1 MPHDHT
7 TETDPIRAAKAITPR
22 WMMEIRSFDGLE
34 IHPVRD
40 LNWDDDERGPRPF
53 DFPDDHETRCEPCE
67 EHEAHF
73 WSVYGH
79 LIDGGVDCIDDFPTQ
94 AAAQRFAAQ
103 LLDVWPHL
111 RKFGLL
117 E

>member
-1 MPHDHT
+1 MSLDHT

-22 WMMEIRSFDGLE
+22 WMMEIHSFDGLE
-34 IHPVRD
+34 IHPVREYKD
-40 LNWDDDERGPRPF
+40 
-53 DFPDDHETRCEPCE
+53 PDGDGTYCEQCE

-79 LIDGGVDCIDDFPTQ
+79 LIDGGVDCIDDFPAR